1 MNLCPPGISSSEVV
15 TSSTAKASRQV
26 PRNSDGI
33 TLENIV
39 DVTLENI
46 DDVTQVNI
54 VDVTVNESCDVT
66 VVFSFQQQ

>member
-15 TSSTAKASRQV
+15 TSSTAKARQV
-26 PRNSDGI
+26 PRNSDDI
-33 TLENIV
+33 
-39 DVTLENI
+39 TLENI

-54 VDVTVNESCDVT
+54 GAVTPENIVDVTVNEFCDVT

>member
-15 TSSTAKASRQV
+15 TSSTAKARQV

>member
-39 DVTLENI
+39 DVTQVNIGAVTLENI
-46 DDVTQVNI
+46 G
-54 VDVTVNESCDVT
+54 DVTVNESCDVT